1 MKTRIIA
8 EIGSNW
14 EGKLSIGKKIIQE
27 CKNAGA
33 YGVKFQMWR
42 ALDLYSNDHPNWKEI
57 KKSELTFKKAKELKK
72 VFEPLVT
79 LAKDDTVH
87 ARRRVLAELGLH
99 FNSLTPK
106 EARLARA
113 GDTSAYNVDRIVLDK
128 LFNVLGPRYKE
139 RPGGYTRIVLSS
151 KRVGDAAE
159 TCYIQC
165 V

>member
-1 MKTRIIA
+1 MRHRQNKT
-8 EIGSNW
+8 
-14 EGKLSIGKKIIQE
+14 KLNRTSAHKK
-27 CKNAGA
+27 
-33 YGVKFQMWR
+33 
-42 ALDLYSNDHPNWKEI
+42 ALMRNLAKDLIKHETISTTKE
-57 KKSELTFKKAKELKK
+57 KAKELKK

-79 LAKDDTVH
+79 LAKSDTVH
-87 ARRRVLAELGLH
+87 ARRRVLEELGLH

-139 RPGGYTRIVLSS
+139 RPGGYTRIILSS

>member
-1 MKTRIIA
+1 MRHRQNKT
-8 EIGSNW
+8 
-14 EGKLSIGKKIIQE
+14 KLNRTSAHKK
-27 CKNAGA
+27 
-33 YGVKFQMWR
+33 
-42 ALDLYSNDHPNWKEI
+42 ALMRNLAKDLIKHETISTTKE
-57 KKSELTFKKAKELKK
+57 KAKELKK

-106 EARLARA
+106 EARQARA

>member
-1 MKTRIIA
+1 MRHRQNKT
-8 EIGSNW
+8 
-14 EGKLSIGKKIIQE
+14 KLNRTSAHKK
-27 CKNAGA
+27 
-33 YGVKFQMWR
+33 
-42 ALDLYSNDHPNWKEI
+42 ALMRNLAKDLIKHETISTTKE
-57 KKSELTFKKAKELKK
+57 KAKELKK

>member
-1 MKTRIIA
+1 MRHRQNKT
-8 EIGSNW
+8 
-14 EGKLSIGKKIIQE
+14 KLNRTSAHKK
-27 CKNAGA
+27 
-33 YGVKFQMWR
+33 
-42 ALDLYSNDHPNWKEI
+42 ALMRNLAKDLIKHETISTTKE
-57 KKSELTFKKAKELKK
+57 KAKELKK

-79 LAKDDTVH
+79 LAKSDTLH